1 MSSLLIRQ
9 IDDETK
15 RRLRIR
21 AAKQG
26 HSMEEEAREILRRAV
41 AADQLESEHFVDA
54 IRRRIAPLGGV
65 ELPVIPRGPIPSP
78 PDFE

>member
-15 RRLRIR
+15 RRLRMR

-26 HSMEEEAREILRRAV
+26 HSMEEEAREILHRAL
-41 AADQLESEHFVDA
+41 AADKLESEHFVDA

-65 ELPVIPRGPIPSP
+65 ELPVSPRGPIPSP